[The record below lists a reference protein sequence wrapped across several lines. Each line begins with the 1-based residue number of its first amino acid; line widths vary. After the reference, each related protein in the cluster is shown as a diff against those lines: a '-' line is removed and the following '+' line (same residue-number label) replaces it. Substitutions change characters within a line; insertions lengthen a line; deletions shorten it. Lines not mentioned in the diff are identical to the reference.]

1 MSDIKTGDDV
11 VYQDDSGQSRLAKVV
26 AVEGEDVV
34 LSTAFGTQFVPLGAL
49 SSDADVVARV
59 RVNEAANA
67 LRWAANS
74 NSPSRV
80 KLGAQAVVAAAGN
93 DAPAPDRDSLL
104 NILGVVAARG
114 ADDDVLVALSQLVVG
129 DEGDPKPARKTSR
142 KPRKQ
147 SAKTGG
153 RSFNSTGKY
162 GTSGGEEESLDPVE
176 PAPEK
181 AEAEPPVTQEE
192 PPAEESAPEVD
203 EPAEEPAPRQSKPM
217 DVNQGFTFS

>member
-162 GTSGGEEESLDPVE
+162 GTSGGKEESLDPVE

-192 PPAEESAPEVD
+192 PPAEE
-203 EPAEEPAPRQSKPM
+203 PAPRQSKPM

>member
-11 VYQDDSGQSRLAKVV
+11 VYQDENGQSRLAKVI
-26 AVEGEDVV
+26 AVEGEDFI
-34 LSTAFGTQFVPLGAL
+34 LSTAFGTQFVPLSAL
-49 SSDADVVARV
+49 SSDADMVARV

-80 KLGAQAVVAAAGN
+80 KLGAQAVVAAAGE
-93 DAPAPDRDSLL
+93 DAPTPNRDSLL
-104 NILGVVAARG
+104 NILGVVAAQG
-114 ADDDVLVALSQLVVG
+114 ANDDVLVALSRLVVG
-129 DEGDPKPARKTSR
+129 DEGDPKPARKTAR

-162 GTSGGEEESLDPVE
+162 GTSGGKEESSEPV
-176 PAPEK
+176 
-181 AEAEPPVTQEE
+181 EAEPPVTQEE
-192 PPAEESAPEVD
+192 PPAEEPAPEVE
-203 EPAEEPAPRQSKPM
+203 EPVEEPAPQQSKPAS
-217 DVNQGFTFS
+217 VNKGFMFS

>member
-1 MSDIKTGDDV
+1 MSNIKTGDDV
-11 VYQDDSGQSRLAKVV
+11 VYQDDNGQSLLAKVV
-26 AVEGEDVV
+26 AVAGEDVL
-34 LSTAFGTQFVPLGAL
+34 LSTAFGTQFVPLSAL
-49 SSDADVVARV
+49 SSDADMVARV

-74 NSPSRV
+74 NSLSRV
-80 KLGAQAVVAAAGN
+80 KLGAQAVVAAAG
-93 DAPAPDRDSLL
+93 DDSPAPNRDSLL
-104 NILGVVAARG
+104 NILGVVAAQG
-114 ADDDVLVALSQLVVG
+114 ANDDVLVALSRLVVG
-129 DEGDPKPARKTSR
+129 DEGDPKPARKTAR

-162 GTSGGEEESLDPVE
+162 GTSGGKEEQSEPVE

-192 PPAEESAPEVD
+192 PPAEEPAPELD
-203 EPAEEPAPRQSKPM
+203 EPAEEPTSRQSKPV

>member
-26 AVEGEDVV
+26 AVEGEDVL

-114 ADDDVLVALSQLVVG
+114 ADDDVLVALSRLVVG

-162 GTSGGEEESLDPVE
+162 GTSGSKEESSEPVE

-181 AEAEPPVTQEE
+181 TEAEPPMTQDE
-192 PPAEESAPEVD
+192 PPAEDPAPEVD
-203 EPAEEPAPRQSKPM
+203 EPAEEPAPRQSKPEG
-217 DVNQGFTFS
+217 VNQGFMFT

>member
-26 AVEGEDVV
+26 AVEGEDVL

-74 NSPSRV
+74 NSSSRV

-162 GTSGGEEESLDPVE
+162 GTSGSKEESSEPVE

-181 AEAEPPVTQEE
+181 TEAEPPMTQDE
-192 PPAEESAPEVD
+192 PPAEDPAPEVD
-203 EPAEEPAPRQSKPM
+203 EPAEEPAPRQSKPEG
-217 DVNQGFTFS
+217 VNQGFMFT

>member
-1 MSDIKTGDDV
+1 MNDIKTGDDV
-11 VYQDDSGQSRLAKVV
+11 VYQDDNGQSRLGKIV
-26 AVEGEDVV
+26 AVEGDDVL

-49 SSDADVVARV
+49 SSDTDVVARV
-59 RVNEAANA
+59 RVSEAANA

-74 NSPSRV
+74 NSLSRV

-93 DAPAPDRDSLL
+93 DAPAPDRESLL

-114 ADDDVLVALSQLVVG
+114 ADDDVLVALSRLVVG

-162 GTSGGEEESLDPVE
+162 GTSGSKEESPEPVE
-176 PAPEK
+176 LAPEK
-181 AEAEPPVTQEE
+181 AEAEPPVTQDE
-192 PPAEESAPEVD
+192 PPAEEPAPEVD

>member
-11 VYQDDSGQSRLAKVV
+11 VYQDDNGQSRLAKVV
-26 AVEGEDVV
+26 AVEGEDVL
-34 LSTAFGTQFVPLGAL
+34 LSTAFGTQFVPLSAL
-49 SSDADVVARV
+49 SSDADMVARV
-59 RVNEAANA
+59 RVNEATNA

-74 NSPSRV
+74 NSLSRV
-80 KLGAQAVVAAAGN
+80 KLGAQAVVAAAGE

-104 NILGVVAARG
+104 NILGVVAAQG
-114 ADDDVLVALSQLVVG
+114 ANDDVLVALSRLVVG
-129 DEGDPKPARKTSR
+129 DEGDPKPARKTAR

-162 GTSGGEEESLDPVE
+162 GTSGGKGEPPEPVE

-181 AEAEPPVTQEE
+181 AEAESPVTQEE
-192 PPAEESAPEVD
+192 PPAEEPAPEVD
-203 EPAEEPAPRQSKPM
+203 EPAEEPAPQQSKPAS
-217 DVNQGFTFS
+217 VNKGFMFS

>member
-11 VYQDDSGQSRLAKVV
+11 VYQDENSQSRLAKVV
-26 AVEGEDVV
+26 AVEGEDVL

-74 NSPSRV
+74 NSLSRV
-80 KLGAQAVVAAAGN
+80 KLGAQAVVAAAGE
-93 DAPAPDRDSLL
+93 DAPAPDRESLV
-104 NILGVVAARG
+104 NILGVVAAQG
-114 ADDDVLVALSQLVVG
+114 ANDDVLVALSRLVVG
-129 DEGDPKPARKTSR
+129 DEGDPKPARKPAR

-162 GTSGGEEESLDPVE
+162 GTSSNKEESSETVD

-181 AEAEPPVTQEE
+181 TEAEPPVAQDE
-192 PPAEESAPEVD
+192 PPAEEPAPEVD
-203 EPAEEPAPRQSKPM
+203 EPAEEPAPRQSKPV

>member
-11 VYQDDSGQSRLAKVV
+11 VYQDDNGQSRLAKVV
-26 AVEGEDVV
+26 AVEGEDV
-34 LSTAFGTQFVPLGAL
+34 LLATAFGTQFVPLGAL

-74 NSPSRV
+74 NSLSRV
-80 KLGAQAVVAAAGN
+80 RLGAQAVVAAAGE
-93 DAPAPDRDSLL
+93 DAPAPDRESLV
-104 NILGVVAARG
+104 NILGVVAAQG
-114 ADDDVLVALSQLVVG
+114 ANDDVLVALSRLVVG

-147 SAKTGG
+147 SAKAGG

-162 GTSGGEEESLDPVE
+162 GTSAGKEESSETVD

-181 AEAEPPVTQEE
+181 TEAEPPVAQDE
-192 PPAEESAPEVD
+192 PPAEEPAPEVD
-203 EPAEEPAPRQSKPM
+203 EPAEEPAPRQSKPV

>member
-11 VYQDDSGQSRLAKVV
+11 VYQDENGQSRLAKVV
-26 AVEGEDVV
+26 AVEGEDVL

-74 NSPSRV
+74 NSLSRV
-80 KLGAQAVVAAAGN
+80 RLGAQAVVAAAGE
-93 DAPAPDRDSLL
+93 DAPAPDRESLV
-104 NILGVVAARG
+104 NILGVVAAQG
-114 ADDDVLVALSQLVVG
+114 ANDDVLVALSRLVVG

-162 GTSGGEEESLDPVE
+162 GTSASKGESSEPVD

-181 AEAEPPVTQEE
+181 TEAEPPMTQEE
-192 PPAEESAPEVD
+192 PPAEDPAPEVD
-203 EPAEEPAPRQSKPM
+203 EPAEEPAPRQSKPV

>member
-11 VYQDDSGQSRLAKVV
+11 VYQDENSQSRLAKVV
-26 AVEGEDVV
+26 AVEGEDVL

-74 NSPSRV
+74 NSLSRV
-80 KLGAQAVVAAAGN
+80 KLGAQAVVAAAGE
-93 DAPAPDRDSLL
+93 DAPAPDRESLV
-104 NILGVVAARG
+104 NILGVVAAQG
-114 ADDDVLVALSQLVVG
+114 ANDDVLVALSRLVVG
-129 DEGDPKPARKTSR
+129 DEGDPKPAR

-162 GTSGGEEESLDPVE
+162 GTSSNKEESSETVD

-181 AEAEPPVTQEE
+181 TEAEPPVAQDE
-192 PPAEESAPEVD
+192 PPAEEPAPEVD
-203 EPAEEPAPRQSKPM
+203 EPAEEPAPRQSKPV

>member
-11 VYQDDSGQSRLAKVV
+11 VYQDDNGQSRLAKVV
-26 AVEGEDVV
+26 AVEGEDV
-34 LSTAFGTQFVPLGAL
+34 LLATAFGTQFVPLGAL

-74 NSPSRV
+74 NSLSRV
-80 KLGAQAVVAAAGN
+80 RLGAQAVVAAAGE
-93 DAPAPDRDSLL
+93 DAPAPDRESLV
-104 NILGVVAARG
+104 NILGVVAAQG
-114 ADDDVLVALSQLVVG
+114 ANDDVLVALSRLVVG

-162 GTSGGEEESLDPVE
+162 GTPASKEGSSAPVE

-181 AEAEPPVTQEE
+181 TEDEPPVAQEE
-192 PPAEESAPEVD
+192 PPAEDPAPEVD
-203 EPAEEPAPRQSKPM
+203 EPAEEPAPRQSKPV

>member
-11 VYQDDSGQSRLAKVV
+11 VYQDENSQSRLAKVV
-26 AVEGEDVV
+26 AVEGEDVL

-74 NSPSRV
+74 NSLSRV
-80 KLGAQAVVAAAGN
+80 RLGAQAVVAAAGE
-93 DAPAPDRDSLL
+93 DAPAPDRESLV
-104 NILGVVAARG
+104 NILGVVAAQG
-114 ADDDVLVALSQLVVG
+114 ANDDVLVALSRLVVG

-162 GTSGGEEESLDPVE
+162 GTSAGKEESSETVE

-181 AEAEPPVTQEE
+181 TEAEPPMTQDE
-192 PPAEESAPEVD
+192 PPAEEPAPEVD
-203 EPAEEPAPRQSKPM
+203 EPAEEPTPRQSKPV
-217 DVNQGFTFS
+217 DARKGFMF

>member
-11 VYQDDSGQSRLAKVV
+11 VYQDDNGQSRLAKVV
-26 AVEGEDVV
+26 AVEGEDVL

-74 NSPSRV
+74 NSLSRV
-80 KLGAQAVVAAAGN
+80 RLGAQAVVAAAGE

-104 NILGVVAARG
+104 NILGVVAAQG
-114 ADDDVLVALSQLVVG
+114 ANDDVLVALSRLVVG

-162 GTSGGEEESLDPVE
+162 GTSAGKEESSETVE

-181 AEAEPPVTQEE
+181 AEAESPVTQEE
-192 PPAEESAPEVD
+192 PPAEDPAPEVD
-203 EPAEEPAPRQSKPM
+203 EPAEEPAPQQSKPAS
-217 DVNQGFTFS
+217 VNKGFMFT

>member
-11 VYQDDSGQSRLAKVV
+11 VYQDDNGQSRLAKVV
-26 AVEGEDVV
+26 AVEGEDV
-34 LSTAFGTQFVPLGAL
+34 LLATAFGTQFVPLGAL

-74 NSPSRV
+74 NSLSRV
-80 KLGAQAVVAAAGN
+80 RLGAQAVVAAAGE
-93 DAPAPDRDSLL
+93 DAPAPDRESLV
-104 NILGVVAARG
+104 NILGVVAAQG
-114 ADDDVLVALSQLVVG
+114 ANDDVLVALSRLVVG

-162 GTSGGEEESLDPVE
+162 GTSASKEESSETVE

-181 AEAEPPVTQEE
+181 TGTEPPMTQDE
-192 PPAEESAPEVD
+192 PPAEEPAPEVD
-203 EPAEEPAPRQSKPM
+203 EPAEDPAPRQSKPV

>member
-11 VYQDDSGQSRLAKVV
+11 VYQDENGQSRLAKVI
-26 AVEGEDVV
+26 AVEGEDFI
-34 LSTAFGTQFVPLGAL
+34 LSTAFGTQFVPLSAL

-74 NSPSRV
+74 NSLSRV
-80 KLGAQAVVAAAGN
+80 KLGAQAVVAAAG
-93 DAPAPDRDSLL
+93 DDSPAPNRDSLL
-104 NILGVVAARG
+104 NILGVVAAQG
-114 ADDDVLVALSQLVVG
+114 ANDDVLVALSQLVVG

-162 GTSGGEEESLDPVE
+162 GTSGSKEESSEPVE

-181 AEAEPPVTQEE
+181 TEAEPPMTQEE
-192 PPAEESAPEVD
+192 PPAEEPAPEVD
-203 EPAEEPAPRQSKPM
+203 EPAEEPAPQQSKPAS
-217 DVNQGFTFS
+217 VNKGFMFT

>member
-1 MSDIKTGDDV
+1 M
-11 VYQDDSGQSRLAKVV
+11 
-26 AVEGEDVV
+26 EGEDV
-34 LSTAFGTQFVPLGAL
+34 LLATAFGTQFVPLGAL

-74 NSPSRV
+74 NSLSRV
-80 KLGAQAVVAAAGN
+80 RLGAQAVVAAAGE
-93 DAPAPDRDSLL
+93 DAPAPDRESLV
-104 NILGVVAARG
+104 NILGVVAAQG
-114 ADDDVLVALSQLVVG
+114 ANDDVLVALSRLVVG

-147 SAKTGG
+147 SAKAGG

-162 GTSGGEEESLDPVE
+162 GTSAGKEESSETVE

-181 AEAEPPVTQEE
+181 AEAEPPMTQDE
-192 PPAEESAPEVD
+192 PPAEDPAPEVD
-203 EPAEEPAPRQSKPM
+203 EPAEEPAPRQSKPV
-217 DVNQGFTFS
+217 DVNQGFTF

>member
-1 MSDIKTGDDV
+1 MNDIKTGDDV
-11 VYQDDSGQSRLAKVV
+11 VYQDDNGQSRLAKVV
-26 AVEGEDVV
+26 AVEGEDVI

-93 DAPAPDRDSLL
+93 DAPAPDRESLV
-104 NILGVVAARG
+104 NILGVVAAQG
-114 ADDDVLVALSQLVVG
+114 ENDDVLVALSRLVVG

-162 GTSGGEEESLDPVE
+162 GTPASKEESPEPVE

-181 AEAEPPVTQEE
+181 TEDEPPVTQDE
-192 PPAEESAPEVD
+192 PPAEDPAPEVD
-203 EPAEEPAPRQSKPM
+203 EPAEEPAPRQSKPV

>member
-11 VYQDDSGQSRLAKVV
+11 VYQDDNGQSRLAKVV
-26 AVEGEDVV
+26 AVEGEDVI
-34 LSTAFGTQFVPLGAL
+34 LSTAFGTQFVPLSAL
-49 SSDADVVARV
+49 SLDADMVARV

-74 NSPSRV
+74 NSLSRV
-80 KLGAQAVVAAAGN
+80 KLGAQAVVAAAG
-93 DAPAPDRDSLL
+93 DDSPAPNRDSLL
-104 NILGVVAARG
+104 NILGVVAAQG
-114 ADDDVLVALSQLVVG
+114 ANDDVLVALSRLVVG

-162 GTSGGEEESLDPVE
+162 GTSASKEESSEQVE

-181 AEAEPPVTQEE
+181 TEAEPPVTQDE
-192 PPAEESAPEVD
+192 PPAEEPTS
-203 EPAEEPAPRQSKPM
+203 RQSKPVSV
-217 DVNQGFTFS
+217 DQGFTFG

>member
-11 VYQDDSGQSRLAKVV
+11 VYQDDNGQSRLAKVV
-26 AVEGEDVV
+26 AVEGEDVI
-34 LSTAFGTQFVPLGAL
+34 LSTAFGTQFVPLSAL
-49 SSDADVVARV
+49 SLDADMVARV

-74 NSPSRV
+74 NSLSRV
-80 KLGAQAVVAAAGN
+80 KLGAQAVVAAAG
-93 DAPAPDRDSLL
+93 DDSPAPNRDSLL
-104 NILGVVAARG
+104 NILGVVAAQG
-114 ADDDVLVALSQLVVG
+114 ANDDVLVALSRLVVG

-162 GTSGGEEESLDPVE
+162 GTSASKEESSEPVE

-181 AEAEPPVTQEE
+181 TEAEPPVTQDE
-192 PPAEESAPEVD
+192 PPAEEPTS
-203 EPAEEPAPRQSKPM
+203 RQSKPVSV
-217 DVNQGFTFS
+217 DQGFTFG

>member
-11 VYQDDSGQSRLAKVV
+11 VYQDDNNQSRLAKVV
-26 AVEGEDVV
+26 AVEGEDVL
-34 LSTAFGTQFVPLGAL
+34 LSTAFGTQFVPLSAL
-49 SSDADVVARV
+49 SSDADMVARV

-74 NSPSRV
+74 NSLSRV
-80 KLGAQAVVAAAGN
+80 KLGAQAVVAAAGE
-93 DAPAPDRDSLL
+93 DAPAPDRESLV
-104 NILGVVAARG
+104 NILGVVAAQG
-114 ADDDVLVALSQLVVG
+114 ANDDVLVALSRLVVG
-129 DEGDPKPARKTSR
+129 DEGDPKPARKTAR

-162 GTSGGEEESLDPVE
+162 GTSGGKGEPSEPVE

-181 AEAEPPVTQEE
+181 AETE
-192 PPAEESAPEVD
+192 PPATQD
-203 EPAEEPAPRQSKPM
+203 EPPSPPPRWTSLRRSPLL
-217 DVNQGFTFS
+217 GSRSP

>member
-11 VYQDDSGQSRLAKVV
+11 VYQDDNGQSRLAKVV
-26 AVEGEDVV
+26 AVEGEDV
-34 LSTAFGTQFVPLGAL
+34 LLATAFGTQFVPLGAV
-49 SSDADVVARV
+49 SSEADVVARV

-74 NSPSRV
+74 NSLSRV
-80 KLGAQAVVAAAGN
+80 RLGAQAVVAAAGE
-93 DAPAPDRDSLL
+93 DAPAPDRESLV
-104 NILGVVAARG
+104 NILGVVAAQG
-114 ADDDVLVALSQLVVG
+114 ANDDVLVALSRLVVG

-147 SAKTGG
+147 SAKAGG

-162 GTSGGEEESLDPVE
+162 GTSAGKEESSETVE

-181 AEAEPPVTQEE
+181 AEAEPPMTQDE
-192 PPAEESAPEVD
+192 PPAEDPAPEVD
-203 EPAEEPAPRQSKPM
+203 EPAEEPAPRQSKPV
-217 DVNQGFTFS
+217 DVNQGFTF

>member
-11 VYQDDSGQSRLAKVV
+11 VYQDENGQSRLAKVV
-26 AVEGEDVV
+26 AVEGEDVI
-34 LSTAFGTQFVPLGAL
+34 LSTAFGTQFVPRSAL
-49 SSDADVVARV
+49 SLDADMVARV

-80 KLGAQAVVAAAGN
+80 KLGAQAVVAAAGE

-104 NILGVVAARG
+104 NILGVVAAQG
-114 ADDDVLVALSQLVVG
+114 ANDDVLVALSRLVVG
-129 DEGDPKPARKTSR
+129 DEGDPKPARKTAR

-162 GTSGGEEESLDPVE
+162 GTSGGKEESLDPVE

-181 AEAEPPVTQEE
+181 AEAEPPVNQEE
-192 PPAEESAPEVD
+192 PPAEEPAPEVD
-203 EPAEEPAPRQSKPM
+203 EPAEEPAPQQSKPAS
-217 DVNQGFTFS
+217 VNKGFMFT

>member
-11 VYQDDSGQSRLAKVV
+11 VYQDDNGQSRLAKVV
-26 AVEGEDVV
+26 AVEGEDVL

-74 NSPSRV
+74 NSLSRV
-80 KLGAQAVVAAAGN
+80 RLGAQAVVAAAGE
-93 DAPAPDRDSLL
+93 DAPAPDRESLV
-104 NILGVVAARG
+104 NILGVVAAQG
-114 ADDDVLVALSQLVVG
+114 ANDDVLVALSRLVVG

-147 SAKTGG
+147 SAKTSG

-162 GTSGGEEESLDPVE
+162 GTSASKGESSEPVD

-181 AEAEPPVTQEE
+181 TEAEPPMTQDE
-192 PPAEESAPEVD
+192 P
-203 EPAEEPAPRQSKPM
+203 PAEEPAPEVEEPAEEPTPRQSKPV
-217 DVNQGFTFS
+217 DARKGFMF

>member
-11 VYQDDSGQSRLAKVV
+11 VYQDDNGQSRLAKVV

-59 RVNEAANA
+59 RVSEAANA

-74 NSPSRV
+74 NSLSRV
-80 KLGAQAVVAAAGN
+80 KLGAQAVVAAAGE
-93 DAPAPDRDSLL
+93 DAPAPDRESLV
-104 NILGVVAARG
+104 NILGVVAAQG
-114 ADDDVLVALSQLVVG
+114 ANDDVLVALSRLVVG

-162 GTSGGEEESLDPVE
+162 GTSAGKEESSETVE

-181 AEAEPPVTQEE
+181 TEAEPPMTQDE
-192 PPAEESAPEVD
+192 P
-203 EPAEEPAPRQSKPM
+203 PAEEPAPEVEEPAEEPTPRQSKPV

>member
-26 AVEGEDVV
+26 AVEGEDFI
-34 LSTAFGTQFVPLGAL
+34 LSTAFGTQFVPLSAL
-49 SSDADVVARV
+49 SSDADMVARV

-80 KLGAQAVVAAAGN
+80 KLGAQAVVAAAGE
-93 DAPAPDRDSLL
+93 DAPAPNRDSLL
-104 NILGVVAARG
+104 NILGVVAAQG
-114 ADDDVLVALSQLVVG
+114 ANDDVLVALSRLVVG
-129 DEGDPKPARKTSR
+129 DEGDPKTAR

-162 GTSGGEEESLDPVE
+162 GTSGSKEESSEPVE

-192 PPAEESAPEVD
+192 PPAEEPAPEVE
-203 EPAEEPAPRQSKPM
+203 EPVEEPAPQQSKPAS
-217 DVNQGFTFS
+217 VNKGFMFS

>member
-11 VYQDDSGQSRLAKVV
+11 VYQDDNGQSRLAKVV
-26 AVEGEDVV
+26 AVEGEDVI
-34 LSTAFGTQFVPLGAL
+34 LSTAFGTQFVPLSAL
-49 SSDADVVARV
+49 SLDADMVARV

-74 NSPSRV
+74 NSLSRV
-80 KLGAQAVVAAAGN
+80 KLGAQAVVAAAG
-93 DAPAPDRDSLL
+93 DDSPAPNRDSLL
-104 NILGVVAARG
+104 NILGVVAAQG
-114 ADDDVLVALSQLVVG
+114 ANDDVLVALSRLVVG

-162 GTSGGEEESLDPVE
+162 GTSASKEESSEPVE

-181 AEAEPPVTQEE
+181 TEAEPPVTQDE
-192 PPAEESAPEVD
+192 PPAEEPAPELD
-203 EPAEEPAPRQSKPM
+203 EPAEEPTSRQSKPVSV
-217 DVNQGFTFS
+217 DQGFTFG

>member
-11 VYQDDSGQSRLAKVV
+11 VYQDDNGQSRLAKVV
-26 AVEGEDVV
+26 AVEGEDVL

-74 NSPSRV
+74 NSLSRV
-80 KLGAQAVVAAAGN
+80 RLGAQAVVAAAGE
-93 DAPAPDRDSLL
+93 DAPAPDRESLV
-104 NILGVVAARG
+104 NILGVVAAQG
-114 ADDDVLVALSQLVVG
+114 ANDDVLVALSRLVVG

-147 SAKTGG
+147 SAKAGG

-162 GTSGGEEESLDPVE
+162 GTSAGKEESSETVE

-181 AEAEPPVTQEE
+181 AEAEPPMTQDE
-192 PPAEESAPEVD
+192 PPAEDPAPEVD
-203 EPAEEPAPRQSKPM
+203 EPAEEPAPRQSKPV
-217 DVNQGFTFS
+217 DVNQGFTF

>member
-1 MSDIKTGDDV
+1 MSDIKTGDDI
-11 VYQDDSGQSRLAKVV
+11 VYQDDNGQSRLAKVV
-26 AVEGEDVV
+26 AVEGEDVL

-74 NSPSRV
+74 NSLSRV
-80 KLGAQAVVAAAGN
+80 RLGAQAVVAAAGE
-93 DAPAPDRDSLL
+93 DAPAPDRESLV
-104 NILGVVAARG
+104 NILGVVAAQG
-114 ADDDVLVALSQLVVG
+114 ANDDVLVALSRLVVG
-129 DEGDPKPARKTSR
+129 DEGDPKPARKPAR

-162 GTSGGEEESLDPVE
+162 GTSSNKEESSETVD

-181 AEAEPPVTQEE
+181 TEAEPPVAQDE
-192 PPAEESAPEVD
+192 PPAEEPAPEVD
-203 EPAEEPAPRQSKPM
+203 EPAEEPAPRQSKPV

>member
-11 VYQDDSGQSRLAKVV
+11 VYQDDNGQSRLAKVV
-26 AVEGEDVV
+26 AVEGEDVI
-34 LSTAFGTQFVPLGAL
+34 LATAFGTQFVPLGAL

-74 NSPSRV
+74 NSLSRV
-80 KLGAQAVVAAAGN
+80 RLGAQAVVAAAGE
-93 DAPAPDRDSLL
+93 DAPAPDRESLV
-104 NILGVVAARG
+104 NILGVVAAQG
-114 ADDDVLVALSQLVVG
+114 ANDDVLVALSRLVVG

-162 GTSGGEEESLDPVE
+162 GTPASKEGSSAPVE

-181 AEAEPPVTQEE
+181 TEDEPPVAQEE
-192 PPAEESAPEVD
+192 PPAEDPAPEVD
-203 EPAEEPAPRQSKPM
+203 EPAEEPAPRQSKPV

>member
-11 VYQDDSGQSRLAKVV
+11 VYQDDNGQSRLAKVV
-26 AVEGEDVV
+26 AVEGEDV
-34 LSTAFGTQFVPLGAL
+34 LLATAFGTQFVPLGAL

-74 NSPSRV
+74 NSLSRV
-80 KLGAQAVVAAAGN
+80 RLGAQAVVAAAGE
-93 DAPAPDRDSLL
+93 DAPAPDRESLV
-104 NILGVVAARG
+104 NILGVVAAQG
-114 ADDDVLVALSQLVVG
+114 ANDDVLVALSRLVVG

-147 SAKTGG
+147 SAKAGG

-162 GTSGGEEESLDPVE
+162 GTSAGKEESSETVE

-181 AEAEPPVTQEE
+181 AEAEPPMTQDE
-192 PPAEESAPEVD
+192 PPAEDPAPEVD
-203 EPAEEPAPRQSKPM
+203 EPAEEPAPRQSKPV

>member
-11 VYQDDSGQSRLAKVV
+11 VYQDENGQSRLAKVI
-26 AVEGEDVV
+26 AVEGEDFI
-34 LSTAFGTQFVPLGAL
+34 LSTAFGTQFVPLSAL
-49 SSDADVVARV
+49 SSDADMVARV

-80 KLGAQAVVAAAGN
+80 KLGAQAVVAAAGE
-93 DAPAPDRDSLL
+93 DAPAPNRDSLL
-104 NILGVVAARG
+104 NILGVVAAQG
-114 ADDDVLVALSQLVVG
+114 ANDDVLVALSRLVVG
-129 DEGDPKPARKTSR
+129 DEGDPKPARKTAR

-162 GTSGGEEESLDPVE
+162 GTSSNKEESSEPVG
-176 PAPEK
+176 PTPEK
-181 AEAEPPVTQEE
+181 TEAEPPATQEE
-192 PPAEESAPEVD
+192 PPAEEPAPELD
-203 EPAEEPAPRQSKPM
+203 EPAEEPASRQSKPVSV
-217 DVNQGFTFS
+217 DQGFTFG

>member
-11 VYQDDSGQSRLAKVV
+11 VYQDDNGQSRLGKIV
-26 AVEGEDVV
+26 AVEGDDVI

-49 SSDADVVARV
+49 SSDTDVVARV

-162 GTSGGEEESLDPVE
+162 GTSGSKEESSEPVE

-192 PPAEESAPEVD
+192 PAPEVD
-203 EPAEEPAPRQSKPM
+203 EPAEEPAPQQSKPAS
-217 DVNQGFTFS
+217 VNKGFMFT

>member
-11 VYQDDSGQSRLAKVV
+11 VYQDENGQSRLAKVI
-26 AVEGEDVV
+26 AVEGEDFI
-34 LSTAFGTQFVPLGAL
+34 LSTAFGTQFVPLSAL
-49 SSDADVVARV
+49 SSDADMVARV

-80 KLGAQAVVAAAGN
+80 KLGAQAVVAAAGE
-93 DAPAPDRDSLL
+93 DAPAPNRDSLL
-104 NILGVVAARG
+104 NILGVVAAQG
-114 ADDDVLVALSQLVVG
+114 ANDDVLVALSRLVVG
-129 DEGDPKPARKTSR
+129 DEGDPKPARKTAR

-162 GTSGGEEESLDPVE
+162 GTSGGKEESSEPV
-176 PAPEK
+176 
-181 AEAEPPVTQEE
+181 EAEPPVTQEE
-192 PPAEESAPEVD
+192 PPAEEPAPEVE
-203 EPAEEPAPRQSKPM
+203 EPVEEPAPQQSKPAS
-217 DVNQGFTFS
+217 VNKGFMFS

>member
-11 VYQDDSGQSRLAKVV
+11 VYQDDNGQSRLAKVV

-59 RVNEAANA
+59 RVSEAANA

-74 NSPSRV
+74 NSLSRV
-80 KLGAQAVVAAAGN
+80 KLGAQAVVAAAGE
-93 DAPAPDRDSLL
+93 DAPAPDRESLV
-104 NILGVVAARG
+104 NILGVVAAQG
-114 ADDDVLVALSQLVVG
+114 ANDDVLVALSRLVVG

-162 GTSGGEEESLDPVE
+162 GTSAGKEESSETVE
-176 PAPEK
+176 LAPEK
-181 AEAEPPVTQEE
+181 TEAEPPMTQDE
-192 PPAEESAPEVD
+192 P
-203 EPAEEPAPRQSKPM
+203 PAEEPAPEVEEPAEEPTPRQSKPV